1 MGNFMFDGFG
11 MGPTRRHFL
20 EQIGRVAGTSMV
32 MAGLNAFGISTA
44 SATDAPPALTG
55 SGKGKR
61 IIILGAGH
69 AGQTSAYELSKL
81 GYECVVLE
89 ARGFAGGRCQT
100 ARKGTKVQEL
110 GGEAQTCKFDEGQ
123 HLNFG
128 PWRIPFHHRSTLHY
142 TREFGVPLEVMV
154 NDNDAAYLYHENVP
168 GALANKPVRKLEL
181 LADMHGHTNEIVAKA
196 AAGGRLD
203 DQLGADDRALL
214 LEYLVSEGYLSKS
227 DLSYRGTE
235 GRGFKVNPGA
245 GLSPGA
251 GIESE
256 PYAFS
261 DILKSQL
268 WRALQSVGPYDQQ
281 RTMFQPVGG
290 MDQIAMAF
298 QKRVGRMTRYFA
310 EVEKVRQS
318 ENGVEAFYVD
328 TKTGQRASVKG
339 DYCICAIPL
348 SVVRGLDINFS
359 RPFADAIGQVSY
371 ALVGKIGLQMKRRFW
386 ELDDHIY
393 GGHIMTNFS
402 DINQISL
409 PSYGWQKEKG
419 VLLGAYVFQA
429 TAAQLSGQTLAERLD
444 TALAAGEKVFP
455 GRYRASFDSGFSWFW
470 HRAQYNLGGWAEW
483 SPEGRKTAYPK
494 LLEPDG
500 RIYLAGEHLSHLTG
514 WQAGAFESAWQQ
526 IEKLHH
532 RASA

>member
-1 MGNFMFDGFG
+1 MAYGNFDLGG
-11 MGPTRRHFL
+11 MLPTRRHFL
-20 EQIGRVAGTSMV
+20 EQIGRIAGTSMV
-32 MAGLNAFGISTA
+32 MAGLNAFGVSTA
-44 SATDAPPALTG
+44 SANDAPPALRG
-55 SGKGKR
+55 SGKGKK

-100 ARKGTKVQEL
+100 ARKGTKNQEL
-110 GGEAQTCKFDEGQ
+110 GGEAQTCNFDEGQ

-154 NDNDAAYLYHENVP
+154 NDNDASYLFHENVP
-168 GALANKPVRKLEL
+168 GVLGNKPIRKLEL
-181 LADMHGHTNEIVAKA
+181 LSDMHGHTNEIIAKA
-196 AAGGRLD
+196 AAGGKLD
-203 DQLGADDRALL
+203 DLMSAEDRALFT
-214 LEYLVSEGYLSKS
+214 EYLVSEGYLNKA
-227 DLSYRGTE
+227 DLHYTGTE

-245 GLSPGA
+245 GLSPGP
-251 GIESE
+251 GVESQ
-256 PYAFS
+256 PHALS
-261 DILKSQL
+261 DILKSQM

-290 MDQIAMAF
+290 MDQIAKAF
-298 QKRVGRMTRYFA
+298 QKRVGHMTRYFA
-310 EVEKVRQS
+310 EVEQVRQS
-318 ENGVEAFYVD
+318 ERGVEAFYVD
-328 TKTGQRASVKG
+328 TKSGKRASVKG
-339 DYCICAIPL
+339 DYCICTIPL

-359 RPFADAIGQVSY
+359 APFKEAIGQVSY
-371 ALVGKIGLQMKRRFW
+371 AAVGKIGLQMKRRFW
-386 ELDDHIY
+386 EEDDQIY
-393 GGHIMTNFS
+393 GGHIYTNFP
-402 DINQISL
+402 DISLISL
-409 PSYGWQKEKG
+409 PSYGWQKQKG
-419 VLLGAYVFQA
+419 VLLGAYVFQT
-429 TAAQLSGQTLAERLD
+429 TAAQMSALSLAERLD
-444 TALAAGEKVFP
+444 VALAAGEKVFP
-455 GRYRASFDSGFSWFW
+455 GRYRASFDNGFSWFW

-483 SPEGRKTAYPK
+483 SPEGRQNAYPK

-526 IEKLHH
+526 IEKLHL